1 MTGCARPAV
10 IAALITSVLCV
21 LPPARAATV
30 VPPPSMPAADAWVG
44 RAQAQVR
51 VLDKLDASISVV
63 TLAPGEVAH
72 VKSLSIRLGRCLS
85 RPDGLPQ
92 DAAAWLEI
100 DDQRPDTPTFANWLF
115 VAEPSLVMFQ
125 NPVYGVTLVGC
136 SGAQTAAYPGHEA
149 QPAPPP
155 TAPDGSALPQSPG
168 GSGPP
173 TGDAVPGIPDPNATP
188 SPDAPATTPSPDAPA
203 APSPP
208 APQN

>member
-1 MTGCARPAV
+1 MAAMAV
-10 IAALITSVLCV
+10 SCLAQAPVT
-21 LPPARAATV
+21 RAATV

-51 VLDKLDASISVV
+51 VLDKLDASTAIV
-63 TLAPGEVAH
+63 TLTPGEVAH
-72 VKSLSIRLGRCLS
+72 VKSLSIKLGRCLS

-100 DDQRPDTPTFANWLF
+100 DDQRPDTPAFTNWLF

-125 NPVYGVTLVGC
+125 NPVYGVTLIGC
-136 SGAQTAAYPGHEA
+136 SGAQTATYAGHDA

-155 TAPDGSALPQSPG
+155 ATPDGSALPQSPG

-173 TGDAVPGIPDPNATP
+173 ASDDAVPGIPDPNAPAPSSPPP
-188 SPDAPATTPSPDAPA
+188 SP
-203 APSPP
+203 
-208 APQN
+208 QN